1 MANKQKSIKSRR
13 ILGKIITHLILMGGA
28 VIMLVPFFWM
38 ITTSLKE
45 TWEVFTP
52 QMQWLPET
60 PIWSNYADAWI
71 YAPFARYYTNTL
83 FVSITVVVLQL
94 IICGLAAFALSRLE
108 FRGRD
113 LVFMG
118 VLGTMM
124 LPGTLMTVPSYLILH
139 WFGWIDTYYALIVPS
154 VFNAFGIFL
163 LRQFFMTIPKELDDA
178 AIIDGCS
185 RLGILFRIIVPLS
198 KPAFATIAIFTFM
211 GQWNSYI
218 WPLIV
223 TNSESMRMISVG
235 ISMFQ
240 DQFSTQWTLMMAASA
255 TATVPM
261 LIVFFFAQR
270 YFIEGI
276 TLTGM
281 KG

>member
-1 MANKQKSIKSRR
+1 MAKERKPINFSKALRVT
-13 ILGKIITHLILMGGA
+13 LTHGVLIAGA

-38 ITTSLKE
+38 LATSLKE
-45 TWEVFTP
+45 IWEVFTP
-52 QMQWLPET
+52 QMHWLPET
-60 PIWSNYADAWI
+60 PVWRNYADAWF
-71 YAPFARYYTNTL
+71 YAPFSRYYANTV
-83 FVSITVVVLQL
+83 FVSLTVVVAQL
-94 IICGLAAFALSRLE
+94 VICALAAFALSRLE
-108 FRGRD
+108 FPGRD
-113 LVFMG
+113 LIFVG
-118 VLGTMM
+118 VLATMM

-139 WFGWIDTYYALIVPS
+139 NFGWIDTYYALIVPS

-163 LRQFFMTIPKELDDA
+163 MRQFFMTIPKELDDA
-178 AIIDGCS
+178 ATIDGCS
-185 RLGILFRIIVPLS
+185 RLGILGRIIVPLS

-223 TNSESMRMISVG
+223 TNSENMRMISVG
-235 ISMFQ
+235 ISMFK

-255 TATVPM
+255 TATLPM
-261 LIVFFFAQR
+261 LLVFFFAQK

-276 TLTGM
+276 TLTGL